1 MRTQFFRLRI
11 RNVLD
16 SHEHTGRLALRI
28 ACKTEDRGLIPARI
42 LSIVRTP
49 FLLDE
54 AYTWS
59 KNAGD
64 IVLVEFLVSIS

>member
-1 MRTQFFRLRI
+1 MLCCFEGIFECDMRTQLFSLRI

-16 SHEHTGRLALRI
+16 SHEHAGRLALRI
-28 ACKTEDRGLIPARI
+28 ACKAEDRGLIPARI

-54 AYTWS
+54 AY
-59 KNAGD
+59 A
-64 IVLVEFLVSIS
+64 